1 MFAGP
6 NVGCKTKVFFID
18 VFSVTLAPALTYGEL
33 GVKILSCMMLFYLQI
48 SEITAVSVFTQF
60 ITRIDTADR

>member
-6 NVGCKTKVFFID
+6 NVSCKTKLFFTD
-18 VFSVTLAPALTYGEL
+18 VFSTTLAPALTYGEL

-48 SEITAVSVFTQF
+48 SEITAVSVSTQF

>member
-6 NVGCKTKVFFID
+6 NVSCKTKLFFTD
-18 VFSVTLAPALTYGEL
+18 VFSITLAPALTYGEL

-48 SEITAVSVFTQF
+48 SEITAVSVSTQF